1 MRNLIRCLA
10 AGALVIAFAG
20 PAVAQE
26 VSGEPISP
34 ANENDRVWVYNNLGI
49 LTLQTNDGRFQ
60 WFTDARLYIDFGGY
74 WGSER
79 GNSFSNGGSINEARL
94 ALNFTYSK
102 DWISQIDVSFYGN
115 ATEMKDIW
123 IGYTGFKDSLI
134 RVGHFKGPYGLEN
147 LISSRYIS
155 FMERPM
161 VSQAFKP
168 GRNIGFAYSRWG
180 KHWQGTVN
188 VFNQGAGDVDETG
201 EDMGYGYGARF
212 SVAPILT
219 ETSVLHF
226 GISGVVKTP
235 KAASG
240 NTFSLKAS
248 NEGTQDLA
256 KILTTGKI
264 KYVDKNQ
271 VLGLEAAATRGPFYV
286 EAEYAKDEV
295 KRFAGYAEPSF
306 SGWYANV
313 GYFLTDD
320 HHPYESQTGEF
331 DRVIP
336 KGKWGAVEVVARY
349 STLDLNDLAAGVKG
363 GSAKVTSLGMN
374 WYVNYN
380 SRIMFDLARVRTDK
394 YAVGDRPYKPND
406 TYNYAQ
412 MRFQL
417 NF

>member
-1 MRNLIRCLA
+1 MRNVLRVVAVLVLVVLA
-10 AGALVIAFAG
+10 AGPVL
-20 PAVAQE
+20 AQE
-26 VSGEPISP
+26 SVGQP
-34 ANENDRVWVYNNLGI
+34 NEGDRVFVFNNLGI
-49 LTLQTNDGRFQ
+49 LTLQTNDGNFK
-60 WFTDARLYIDFGGY
+60 WFTDARLYIDMGGY

-79 GNSFSNGGSINEARL
+79 GNSFSNGASINEARL

-115 ATEMKDIW
+115 ATELKDIW

-147 LISSRYIS
+147 LISSRFIS

-168 GRNIGFAYSRWG
+168 GRNIGLAYSRWG

-188 VFNQGAGDVDETG
+188 VFNQGAGDVDTDG

-212 SVAPILT
+212 SVTPVLT
-219 ETSVLHF
+219 ERSVVHL
-226 GISGVVKTP
+226 GLSGVVKTP

-240 NTFSLKAS
+240 DTVSLKAS

-256 KILTTGKI
+256 KILTTKKI
-264 KYVDKNQ
+264 SNLDKTQ
-271 VLGLEAAATRGPFYV
+271 VLGLEAAAKHGPFYV
-286 EAEYAKDEV
+286 QAEYAKDDV
-295 KRFAGYAEPSF
+295 KRTGGKPEPTF
-306 SGWYANV
+306 SGWYAHV
-313 GYFLTDD
+313 AYFLTDD
-320 HHPYESQTGEF
+320 SRPYEPQSGEF

-336 KGKWGAVEVVARY
+336 KGKWGAVEVLARY
-349 STLDLNDLAAGVKG
+349 STLDLNDLAAGIKG
-363 GSAKVTSLGMN
+363 GSAKVTSLGLN

-380 SRIMFDLARVRTDK
+380 SRIMFDLARVQTDK
-394 YAVGDRPYKPND
+394 YAIGDRPYKPDD

>member
-1 MRNLIRCLA
+1 MRNMMRWVA
-10 AGALVIAFAG
+10 AVALVLAVVV

-26 VSGEPISP
+26 PSSQPSEG
-34 ANENDRVWVYNNLGI
+34 DRVFVYNNLGI
-49 LTLQTNDGRFQ
+49 LTLQTNDGKFQ

-74 WGSER
+74 WGSDR
-79 GNSFSNGGSINEARL
+79 GNNFSNGSSINEARM
-94 ALNFTYSK
+94 ALNFTYNK
-102 DWISQIDVSFYGN
+102 DWVSQIDVSYYGN
-115 ATEMKDIW
+115 ATELKDIW
-123 IGYTGFKDSLI
+123 IGYTGFKNSLI

-188 VFNQGAGDVDETG
+188 VFNQGAGDVDTNG

-219 ETSVLHF
+219 ETSVVHF
-226 GISGVVKTP
+226 GVSGVVKTP

-240 NTFSLKAS
+240 NTVSLKAS

-256 KILTTGKI
+256 KILTTKKI
-264 KYVDKNQ
+264 SNVDKNQ
-271 VLGLEAAATRGPFYV
+271 VLGLEAAATHGPFYL
-286 EAEYAKDEV
+286 EAEYAKDDV
-295 KRFAGYAEPSF
+295 KRLGGLPEPSF

-313 GYFLTDD
+313 GYFLTND
-320 HHPYESQTGEF
+320 HRPYEPQSGEI

-336 KGKWGAVEVVARY
+336 KGKWGAVEVLARY
-349 STLDLNDLAAGVKG
+349 STLDLNDLAANIKG
-363 GSAKVTSLGMN
+363 GSAKVTSLGLN

-380 SRIMFDLARVRTDK
+380 SRIMFDVARVQTDR
-394 YAVGDRPYKPND
+394 YAIGDRPYTPND

>member
-1 MRNLIRCLA
+1 MRNVLRVVAVLALVVLA
-10 AGALVIAFAG
+10 AGPVL
-20 PAVAQE
+20 AQE
-26 VSGEPISP
+26 SVGQP
-34 ANENDRVWVYNNLGI
+34 NEGDRVSVFNNLGI
-49 LTLQTNDGRFQ
+49 LTLQTNDGNFK
-60 WFTDARLYIDFGGY
+60 WFTDARLYIDMGGY

-79 GNSFSNGGSINEARL
+79 GNSFSNGASINEARL

-147 LISSRYIS
+147 LISSRFIS

-168 GRNIGFAYSRWG
+168 GRNIGLAYSRWG
-180 KHWQGTVN
+180 KSWQGTVN
-188 VFNQGAGDVDETG
+188 VFNQGAGDVDTDG

-212 SVAPILT
+212 SVTPLLT
-219 ETSVLHF
+219 ESSVVHL
-226 GISGVVKTP
+226 GLSGVVKTP

-240 NTFSLKAS
+240 NTVSLKAS

-256 KILTTGKI
+256 KILTTKKI
-264 KYVDKNQ
+264 SNMDKTQ
-271 VLGLEAAATRGPFYV
+271 VLGLEAAGRFGPFSV
-286 EAEYAKDEV
+286 QAEYAKDDV
-295 KRFAGYAEPSF
+295 KRTGGKPEPTF
-306 SGWYANV
+306 SGWYGHV
-313 GYFLTDD
+313 SYFLTDD
-320 HHPYESQTGEF
+320 QRPYETQTGEF

-336 KGKWGAVEVVARY
+336 KGKWGAVELLARY
-349 STLDLNDLAAGVKG
+349 STLDLNDLAAGIKG
-363 GSAKVTSLGMN
+363 GSAKVTSLGLN
-374 WYVNYN
+374 WYLNYN
-380 SRIMFDLARVRTDK
+380 SRIMFDLARVQTDK
-394 YAVGDRPYKPND
+394 YAIGDRPYTPDD